1 MTDPA
6 TVAVCCRETKTGYVV
21 TSFEECTTAVIV
33 STSDKRILRAV
44 SLASASH
51 PPNPDKSARLRDE
64 RPTTVIASAIDPYS
78 LVSLSAKGVEVR
90 LVDDGVTA
98 EIALQL
104 YDDNKT
110 RLACNVI
117 RPKES

>member
-1 MTDPA
+1 MTSGDP
-6 TVAVCCRETKTGYVV
+6 R
-21 TSFEECTTAVIV
+21 
-33 STSDKRILRAV
+33 
-44 SLASASH
+44 
-51 PPNPDKSARLRDE
+51 PNLNKSARLRDE

-78 LVSLSAKGVEVR
+78 LVSLSAKGIEVR

-104 YDDNKT
+104 YNDNKT
-110 RLACNVI
+110 GLACNVN